1 VRTGN
6 CIERS
11 ENSCGRSKFVSTREG
26 DWLRLA
32 PQANGAGLTGVWALY
47 RCLQGLSFGAR
58 EDRIVTDKPHK
69 LAALRGLSEQMTEFE
84 KRRQVCIG
92 LGNDPGEADRD
103 AAQNALTAVVAFFLD
118 FGIESEPLV
127 RLLSELAALTEGSMP
142 STMLQPAATT
152 HRRQDPPAIAG
163 IKGRLAAVMEH
174 RQNAGLSRKDAAAWV
189 ARRLPPRMRDRI
201 GSVTRLGPAEVLAI
215 RQLSGGKRTDLKHAV
230 LSRVSS
236 VRASHAVRGFVG
248 GACSTGKWSDVVPR
262 TNNRHWFR

>member
-1 VRTGN
+1 
-6 CIERS
+6 
-11 ENSCGRSKFVSTREG
+11 
-26 DWLRLA
+26 
-32 PQANGAGLTGVWALY
+32 
-47 RCLQGLSFGAR
+47 
-58 EDRIVTDKPHK
+58 VTDKPHK
-69 LAALRGLSEQMTEFE
+69 LAALRGLREKMMEFE
-84 KRRQVCIG
+84 KRRQACIE
-92 LGNDPGEADRD
+92 LGDDPGEADRD

-201 GSVTRLGPAEVLAI
+201 GSVKPSTVDNWLCKWGGDRAVEQGSGREGYVSMSRILRDRACTESELEVIFDTLLRALPSGVAKPTANRSRRRSTVAGPSTA
-215 RQLSGGKRTDLKHAV
+215 KR
-230 LSRVSS
+230 R
-236 VRASHAVRGFVG
+236 RR
-248 GACSTGKWSDVVPR
+248 R
-262 TNNRHWFR
+262 